1 MVCVGTMIGA
11 GYASGQEIAAFFG
24 WNPSLFVPLA
34 CGGLMFAFTA
44 VLLLVGRR
52 LDTDSISGAHA
63 AMFGRARPAVDAIM
77 LFNALIVLSAMI
89 AGMDATGRDMF
100 GAALPY
106 GALTCLV
113 GVLVLRRGNGGLLAA
128 NVAVVPFI
136 IVVLTLTCLSAPLDA
151 GAFRIGEL
159 PSCLTYVSMNLLLS
173 AGVLVRQRGMSVR
186 QIFAA
191 SGLSAALIAGVMSLI
206 CCALPAASSS
216 ELPMLSL
223 ARGSQLTYTLF
234 ALCLAVSIFTTLIGA
249 LSTLQSW
256 AAAKGDGTLGMLVSS
271 VFATVISSFGFQR
284 VVDYCYPVIGVIGLL
299 YLLRAAVFLARAQFL
314 GKRHKPV
321 HAAGEHAQRHR
332 RGHDEVGSEHLSA
345 VDDEVSEA
353 GARHEVFAHDRAH
366 PRQPDVDLD
375 DGQEGGQGLGQHG
388 VAQQLQSVRAH
399 GTEQK
404 QLVGGGG
411 A

>member
-136 IVVLTLTCLSAPLDA
+136 IVVLTLTCLSAPL
-151 GAFRIGEL
+151 
-159 PSCLTYVSMNLLLS
+159 S
-173 AGVLVRQRGMSVR
+173 A
-186 QIFAA
+186 
-191 SGLSAALIAGVMSLI
+191 
-206 CCALPAASSS
+206 
-216 ELPMLSL
+216 
-223 ARGSQLTYTLF
+223 
-234 ALCLAVSIFTTLIGA
+234 
-249 LSTLQSW
+249 
-256 AAAKGDGTLGMLVSS
+256 
-271 VFATVISSFGFQR
+271 
-284 VVDYCYPVIGVIGLL
+284 
-299 YLLRAAVFLARAQFL
+299 
-314 GKRHKPV
+314 
-321 HAAGEHAQRHR
+321 
-332 RGHDEVGSEHLSA
+332 
-345 VDDEVSEA
+345 
-353 GARHEVFAHDRAH
+353 
-366 PRQPDVDLD
+366 
-375 DGQEGGQGLGQHG
+375 
-388 VAQQLQSVRAH
+388 
-399 GTEQK
+399 
-404 QLVGGGG
+404 
-411 A
+411 